1 MTCNICHKP
10 SKNEGACWNCRL
22 KLQSNLIE
30 LPELQS
36 AASEFITPS
45 RTGSGA
51 VSTERSIGVNVSAL
65 DFSMATE
72 LLSILHSWEA
82 MVREARNLTPPALLT
97 KEPTTEA
104 EVKATCD
111 FHLAHLDWT
120 INQDWASDFAGEVA
134 ELHAKG
140 MAAAKRFTEQPR
152 RIPCPTDDCKKF
164 VVIDVVKVKENGLA
178 DEVTCFGCRQSWSLI
193 RLVTLAM
200 SNPNRKFFLDVEAIA
215 LWLGI
220 KPRQVYS
227 IIKENGIQKQSGNLY
242 SLGDVINARN

>member
-1 MTCNICHKP
+1 MNCNICHKP
-10 SKNEGACWNCRL
+10 TKNESACWSCRL
-22 KLQSNLIE
+22 KLQSHLIE
-30 LPELQS
+30 LPELQYE
-36 AASEFITPS
+36 AGKFITPS

-51 VSTERSIGVNVSAL
+51 VSTERSIGINVSAL

-72 LLSILHSWEA
+72 LLAILHGWEA
-82 MVREARNLTPPALLT
+82 MVREARRLTPPALLN
-97 KEPTTEA
+97 KEPTTDA
-104 EVKATCD
+104 EVQATCD

-120 INQDWASDFAGEVA
+120 IGQEWVRDFAGEVA

-140 MAAAKRFTEQPR
+140 MAATKRFTEQPR

-200 SNPNRKFFLDVEAIA
+200 SNPSRKFFLDVEAIA

-220 KPRQVYS
+220 KPRQVYA

>member
-1 MTCNICHKP
+1 MTCTICHKP
-10 SKNEGACWNCRL
+10 SKNEGACWSCRL
-22 KLQSNLIE
+22 KLQSHLIE

-36 AASEFITPS
+36 ASNEFISPS

-72 LLSILHSWEA
+72 LLAILHGWEA
-82 MVREARNLTPPALLT
+82 MVREARSLTPPALLK
-97 KEPTTEA
+97 KEATTEA

-120 INQDWASDFAGEVA
+120 VAQDWASDFAGEVA
-134 ELHAKG
+134 QLHAKG

-152 RIPCPTDDCKKF
+152 RIPCPTDECKKF
-164 VVIDVVKVKENGLA
+164 VVIDAVKVKENGLG

-200 SNPNRKFFLDVEAIA
+200 TNPTRKFFLDVEAIA

-242 SLGDVINARN
+242 NLGDVINARN

>member
-1 MTCNICHKP
+1 MTCSICHKP
-10 SKNEGACWNCRL
+10 TQNEGACWSCRL
-22 KLQSNLIE
+22 KLQSHLIE
-30 LPELQS
+30 LPELQYE
-36 AASEFITPS
+36 AGKFITPS

-51 VSTERSIGVNVSAL
+51 VSTERSIGVNVNAL

-72 LLSILHSWEA
+72 LLSILHSWES
-82 MVREARNLTPPALLT
+82 MVRFDRNLTPPALLK
-97 KEPTTEA
+97 KEPTIDA
-104 EVKATCD
+104 EVQATCD
-111 FHLAHLDWT
+111 FHLAHLDWIIT
-120 INQDWASDFAGEVA
+120 QDWACDFASEVA

-164 VVIDVVKVKENGLA
+164 VVIDVIKVKENGLGN
-178 DEVTCFGCRQSWSLI
+178 EVTCFGCKQSWSLI

-227 IIKENGIQKQSGNLY
+227 IVKNNQIERHGNLY

>member
-1 MTCNICHKP
+1 MTCNICHKTTQ
-10 SKNEGACWNCRL
+10 NEGACWSCRL
-22 KLQSNLIE
+22 KLQSHLIE

-36 AASEFITPS
+36 SAAEFIAPS

-51 VSTERSIGVNVSAL
+51 VSAERSIGVNVSAL

-72 LLSILHSWEA
+72 LLAILHGWEVI
-82 MVREARNLTPPALLT
+82 VREERELTPPALLK

-111 FHLAHLDWT
+111 FHLSHLDW
-120 INQDWASDFAGEVA
+120 IIGQDWVSDFAGEVA

-152 RIPCPTDDCKKF
+152 RIPCPTDECKKF

-200 SNPNRKFFLDVEAIA
+200 SNPTRKFFLDVEAIS

-220 KPRQVYS
+220 KPRQVYA
-227 IIKENGIQKQSGNLY
+227 IIKENGIEKHSGNLY
-242 SLGDVINARN
+242 NLGDVINARN

>member
-1 MTCNICHKP
+1 M
-10 SKNEGACWNCRL
+10 
-22 KLQSNLIE
+22 KLQSHLIE
-30 LPELQS
+30 LPELQAS
-36 AASEFITPS
+36 ASEFISPS

-51 VSTERSIGVNVSAL
+51 VSAERSIGVNVSAL

-72 LLSILHSWEA
+72 LLAILHGWEV
-82 MVREARNLTPPALLT
+82 MVREARNLTPPAFLV
-97 KEPTTEA
+97 KQSTTEA

-111 FHLAHLDWT
+111 FHIAHLDWT
-120 INQDWASDFAGEVA
+120 IGQDWAGDFAGEVA

-152 RIPCPTDDCKKF
+152 RIPCPTDDCKKY

-200 SNPNRKFFLDVEAIA
+200 SNPTRKFFLDVEAIA

-220 KPRQVYS
+220 KPRQVYA

>member
-1 MTCNICHKP
+1 MNCNICHKP

-22 KLQSNLIE
+22 KLQSHLIE

-36 AASEFITPS
+36 ASNEFISPS

-65 DFSMATE
+65 DFSMAIE
-72 LLSILHSWEA
+72 LLAILHGWEA
-82 MVREARNLTPPALLT
+82 MVREARDLTPPALLK
-97 KEPTTEA
+97 KEHTTEA

-200 SNPNRKFFLDVEAIA
+200 SNPTRKFFLDVEAIA

>member
-1 MTCNICHKP
+1 LNCNICHKP
-10 SKNEGACWNCRL
+10 TKNESACWSCRL
-22 KLQSNLIE
+22 KLQSHLIE
-30 LPELQS
+30 LPELQYE
-36 AASEFITPS
+36 AGMFITPS

-51 VSTERSIGVNVSAL
+51 VSAERSIGVNVSAL

-72 LLSILHSWEA
+72 LLAILHGWEA
-82 MVREARNLTPPALLT
+82 MVREARRLTPPALLN
-97 KEPTTEA
+97 KEPTTDA
-104 EVKATCD
+104 EVQATCD

-120 INQDWASDFAGEVA
+120 IGQEWVRDFAGEVA

-178 DEVTCFGCRQSWSLI
+178 DEVTCFGCKQSWSLI

-200 SNPNRKFFLDVEAIA
+200 SNPTRKFFLDVEAIA

-220 KPRQVYS
+220 KPRQVYA

>member
-10 SKNEGACWNCRL
+10 TKNEGACWNCRL
-22 KLQSNLIE
+22 KLQSHLIE
-30 LPELQS
+30 LPELQYE
-36 AASEFITPS
+36 AGKFITPS

-51 VSTERSIGVNVSAL
+51 VSTERSIGVNVNAL

-72 LLSILHSWEA
+72 LLAILHGWEA
-82 MVREARNLTPPALLT
+82 IIREERSLTPPALLT
-97 KEPTTEA
+97 KEPTTDA
-104 EVKATCD
+104 EVQATCD

-152 RIPCPTDDCKKF
+152 RIPCPTDECKKF

-178 DEVTCFGCRQSWSLI
+178 DEVTCFGCKQSWSLI

-200 SNPNRKFFLDVEAIA
+200 SNPSRKFFLDVEAIA

>member
-1 MTCNICHKP
+1 MNCNICHKP
-10 SKNEGACWNCRL
+10 TKNESACWSCRL
-22 KLQSNLIE
+22 KLQSHLIE

-51 VSTERSIGVNVSAL
+51 VSVERSIGVNVSAL

-72 LLSILHSWEA
+72 LLAILHGWEA
-82 MVREARNLTPPALLT
+82 MVREARRLTPPALLN
-97 KEPTTEA
+97 KEPTTDA
-104 EVKATCD
+104 EVQATCD

-120 INQDWASDFAGEVA
+120 IGQEWVRDFAGEVA

-200 SNPNRKFFLDVEAIA
+200 SNPTRKFFLDVEAIA

-220 KPRQVYS
+220 KPRQVYA

>member
-10 SKNEGACWNCRL
+10 TQNEGACWNCRL
-22 KLQSNLIE
+22 KLQSHLIE

-36 AASEFITPS
+36 AASEFVPPS

-51 VSTERSIGVNVSAL
+51 VSTERSIGVNVAAL
-65 DFSMATE
+65 DFSMAND
-72 LLSILHSWEA
+72 LLAILHGWEVL
-82 MVREARNLTPPALLT
+82 VREARSLTPPALL
-97 KEPTTEA
+97 KKQHTTEA

-111 FHLAHLDWT
+111 FHLAHLDW
-120 INQDWASDFAGEVA
+120 IIGQDWAGDFASEVA
-134 ELHAKG
+134 ELHSKG

-200 SNPNRKFFLDVEAIA
+200 SNPTRKFFLDVEAIA

-220 KPRQVYS
+220 KPRQVYA

>member
-22 KLQSNLIE
+22 KLQSHLIE

-36 AASEFITPS
+36 AASEFIAPS

-72 LLSILHSWEA
+72 LLAILHGWEQIIRA
-82 MVREARNLTPPALLT
+82 ERKLTPPALVA
-97 KEPTTEA
+97 KERTTDL
-104 EVKATCD
+104 EVEATCK
-111 FHLAHLDWT
+111 FHITHLDW
-120 INQDWASDFAGEVA
+120 IIHQDWAKDFAGEVA

-200 SNPNRKFFLDVEAIA
+200 SNPSRKFFLDVEAIA

-242 SLGDVINARN
+242 SLGDIINARN

>member
-1 MTCNICHKP
+1 
-10 SKNEGACWNCRL
+10 
-22 KLQSNLIE
+22 
-30 LPELQS
+30 
-36 AASEFITPS
+36 
-45 RTGSGA
+45 
-51 VSTERSIGVNVSAL
+51 
-65 DFSMATE
+65 MATE
-72 LLSILHSWEA
+72 LLAILHGWEVI
-82 MVREARNLTPPALLT
+82 VREERELTPPALLK

-111 FHLAHLDWT
+111 FHLSHLDW
-120 INQDWASDFAGEVA
+120 IIGQDWVSDFAGEVA

-152 RIPCPTDDCKKF
+152 RIPCPTDECKKF

-200 SNPNRKFFLDVEAIA
+200 SNPTRKFFLDVEAIS

-220 KPRQVYS
+220 KPRQVYA
-227 IIKENGIQKQSGNLY
+227 IIKENGIEKHSGNLY

>member
-1 MTCNICHKP
+1 MNCNICHKP
-10 SKNEGACWNCRL
+10 TKNESACWSCRL
-22 KLQSNLIE
+22 KLQSHLIE
-30 LPELQS
+30 LPELQYE
-36 AASEFITPS
+36 AGKFITPS

-72 LLSILHSWEA
+72 LLAILHGWEA
-82 MVREARNLTPPALLT
+82 MVREARRLTPPALLN
-97 KEPTTEA
+97 KEPTTDA
-104 EVKATCD
+104 EVQATCD

-120 INQDWASDFAGEVA
+120 IGQEWVRDFAGEVA

-200 SNPNRKFFLDVEAIA
+200 SNPTRKFFLDVEAIA

-220 KPRQVYS
+220 KPRQVYA

>member
-1 MTCNICHKP
+1 MNCNICHKP
-10 SKNEGACWNCRL
+10 TKNEAACWNCRL
-22 KLQSNLIE
+22 KLQSHLIE

-36 AASEFITPS
+36 VAGEFIAPS

-72 LLSILHSWEA
+72 LLAILHGWEA
-82 MVREARNLTPPALLT
+82 MVREARNLTPPALL
-97 KEPTTEA
+97 KKAATTEA

-111 FHLAHLDWT
+111 FHLSHLDWSIT
-120 INQDWASDFAGEVA
+120 QDWVRDFAGEVA

-200 SNPNRKFFLDVEAIA
+200 SNPSRKFFLDVEAIA

-220 KPRQVYS
+220 KPRQVYA

-242 SLGDVINARN
+242 NLTEVINAKN

>member
-22 KLQSNLIE
+22 KLQSHLIE
-30 LPELQS
+30 LPELQYD
-36 AASEFITPS
+36 AGKFITPS

-72 LLSILHSWEA
+72 LLAILHGWEA
-82 MVREARNLTPPALLT
+82 IIREARRLTPPALLQ
-97 KEPTTEA
+97 KEPTTDA
-104 EVKATCD
+104 EVQATCD

-200 SNPNRKFFLDVEAIA
+200 SNPSRKFFLDVEAIA

>member
-1 MTCNICHKP
+1 MTCNICHKTTQ
-10 SKNEGACWNCRL
+10 NEGACWSCRL
-22 KLQSNLIE
+22 KLQSHLIE

-36 AASEFITPS
+36 SAGEFIAPS

-51 VSTERSIGVNVSAL
+51 VSAERSIGVNVSAL

-72 LLSILHSWEA
+72 LLAILHGWEA
-82 MVREARNLTPPALLT
+82 MVREARSLTPPALL
-97 KEPTTEA
+97 KKASTTEA

-111 FHLAHLDWT
+111 FHLSHLDW
-120 INQDWASDFAGEVA
+120 IIGQDWVSDFASEVA

-164 VVIDVVKVKENGLA
+164 VIIDVVKVKENGLA

-200 SNPNRKFFLDVEAIA
+200 SNPTRKFFLDVEAIS

-220 KPRQVYS
+220 KPRQVYA
-227 IIKENGIQKQSGNLY
+227 IIKENGIEKHSGNLY

>member
-1 MTCNICHKP
+1 MTCNICNRP
-10 SKNEGACWNCRL
+10 TKNEGSCWSCRL
-22 KLQSNLIE
+22 KLQSHLIE

-36 AASEFITPS
+36 SASEFISPS

-51 VSTERSIGVNVSAL
+51 VSAERSIGVNVSAL

-72 LLSILHSWEA
+72 LLAILHGWEA
-82 MVREARNLTPPALLT
+82 MVREARSLTPPALLN

-120 INQDWASDFAGEVA
+120 IGQDWVRDFAGEVA

-200 SNPNRKFFLDVEAIA
+200 SNPTRKFFLDVEAIA

-220 KPRQVYS
+220 KPRQVYA

>member
-22 KLQSNLIE
+22 KLQSHLIE

-36 AASEFITPS
+36 AASEFISPS

-51 VSTERSIGVNVSAL
+51 VSTERSIGVNVNAL

-200 SNPNRKFFLDVEAIA
+200 SNPSRKFFLDVEAIA